1 MSKEL
6 LAINLYAI
14 APILCCGLSAVI
26 ILIISAAK
34 ETLSPE
40 GRRRA
45 IEACE
50 KLSFLTF
57 ITAALISAGHFIN
70 IKGPVTLF
78 KNAIFFDHYAAAAC
92 FFFAV
97 MGIFTLFMAGG
108 ELRDSRARIAPEYY
122 ALLLSASIGAM
133 IMSMANDLIA
143 ALIGIEILSVSTYI
157 LCALDNTN
165 KRAVEGAFKYFL
177 TGAAASAIFIFGMAH
192 IYGGAKTT
200 FINEIIQN
208 APAGVGAF
216 TSSPPSGL
224 SAPLLIG
231 LIFIT
236 AALLFKAAAVPF
248 HNWAPDVY
256 DAAPVSVAAFMTY
269 FVKAAVFIL
278 IFRIF
283 AAAFLFMAPEIIPP
297 LVLITVITMTLA
309 NIAALF
315 QNNIKR
321 MLAYSSISHTA
332 YILIAVICVMSA
344 HKNTMIDSGA
354 YILFYLISYFFINA
368 AVFSALGLIKAADD
382 GIHTIN
388 DLKGRG
394 FTRPFVSAAF
404 AAALLAL
411 AGIPATSGFMAKFLI
426 FYNAFMSGY
435 HALVLIAVINSFI
448 AFYYYIKIIMMM
460 YMYAPEGAAAP
471 LPAHE
476 TASNTDGGEGRSADL
491 LCLAVSAAMIIA
503 LGVYPGPVIKIVKI
517 AIVNSF

>member
-14 APILCCGLSAVI
+14 APVLCCGLSAVI

-34 ETLSPE
+34 ETLLPE

-45 IEACE
+45 IDACE
-50 KLSFLTF
+50 KLSFLALT
-57 ITAALISAGHFIN
+57 TAALISAGHFIN
-70 IKGPVTLF
+70 IKGSVTLF
-78 KNAIFFDHYAAAAC
+78 KGAIFFDHYAAASC
-92 FFFAV
+92 FFFAAA
-97 MGIFTLFMAGG
+97 GIFTLFMAGG
-108 ELRDSRARIAPEYY
+108 ELRDGRARITPEYY

-143 ALIGIEILSVSTYI
+143 ALIGIEILSVSTYV
-157 LCALDNTN
+157 LCALDNTD

-192 IYGGAKTT
+192 IYGGANTT
-200 FINEIIQN
+200 LISQIIQN
-208 APAGVGAF
+208 ASAGAGAF
-216 TSSPPSGL
+216 SGATASSV
-224 SAPLLIG
+224 SAPFLIG
-231 LIFIT
+231 LVFIT
-236 AALLFKAAAVPF
+236 ASLLFKAAAVPF

-283 AAAFLFMAPEIIPP
+283 AAAFLFMASEIITT
-297 LVLITVITMTLA
+297 LILIAIITMTFA

-344 HKNTMIDSGA
+344 HKNTVIDSGA

-368 AVFSALGLIKAADD
+368 AVFSALGLIKAADNGVYMID
-382 GIHTIN
+382 G
-388 DLKGRG
+388 LKGRG
-394 FTRPFVSAAF
+394 FTCPFASAAF

-435 HALVLIAVINSFI
+435 HALVFIAVINSFL

-460 YMYAPEGAAAP
+460 YMHAPAP
-471 LPAHE
+471 
-476 TASNTDGGEGRSADL
+476 SDGSVSDTPLCGEGRAAGL
-491 LCLAVSAAMIIA
+491 FCLAVSAAMVIV
-503 LGVYPGPVIKIVKI
+503 LGVYPAPVIKIVKI
-517 AIVNSF
+517 AVLNSF

>member
-14 APILCCGLSAVI
+14 APILCCGLSAAI
-26 ILIISAAK
+26 ILMISAAK
-34 ETLSPE
+34 ETLSLE

-45 IEACE
+45 VEACE
-50 KLSFLTF
+50 KLSFLAF
-57 ITAALISAGHFIN
+57 LTATLISAGHFFN
-70 IKGPVTLF
+70 IKGPITLF

-92 FFFAV
+92 FFFSII
-97 MGIFTLFMAGG
+97 GISILFMAAG
-108 ELRDSRARIAPEYY
+108 ELRDSRVRIAPEYY

-133 IMSMANDLIA
+133 IMAMANDLIV
-143 ALIGIEILSVSTYI
+143 ALIGIEILSISTYV
-157 LCALDNTN
+157 LCALDYTN

-192 IYGGAKTT
+192 IYGGTKTT
-200 FINEIIQN
+200 FINEIILN
-208 APAGVGAF
+208 ASIGAGAF
-216 TSSPPSGL
+216 SSSPAAGL
-224 SAPLLIG
+224 SASLLIG

-236 AALLFKAAAVPF
+236 VALLFKAAAVPF

-269 FVKAAVFIL
+269 FVKAAIFIL
-278 IFRIF
+278 ILRIF
-283 AAAFLFMAPEIIPP
+283 STAFLFMAPEIIST
-297 LVLITVITMTLA
+297 LILIAVITMTLA

-332 YILIAVICVMSA
+332 YILIGVICAMSA
-344 HKNTMIDSGA
+344 YKNTIIDSGA

-368 AVFSALGLIKAADD
+368 AIFSALGLIKAADNN
-382 GIHTIN
+382 IHTIN
-388 DLKGRG
+388 DLKGCG
-394 FTRPFVSAAF
+394 FTRPFISAAF

-426 FYNAFMSGY
+426 FYNAFLSGY
-435 HALVLIAVINSFI
+435 HALVLIAVVNSFI

-460 YMYAPEGAAAP
+460 YMHAPDKAAAP
-471 LPAHE
+471 PTLA
-476 TASNTDGGEGRSADL
+476 ANSQYDQEGARANL
-491 LCLAVSAAMIIA
+491 ICLTVSAAMIIA
-503 LGVYPGPVIKIVKI
+503 LGVYPEPVIKIVKI
-517 AIVNSF
+517 AVIKSF